1 MRKFLQDSLTEVAYY
16 LELILSAILGLALL
30 ALSGLLL
37 ADLVGSLTGG
47 IQADNFIQGFLSKAM
62 TLAVGVEFIKML
74 CKQSPSTVIE
84 VLLVAIARQLIV
96 EHGSSMDYLIGIA
109 SVAILFAVRK
119 YLFTQFDDSNNII
132 MRASQKVKVA
142 NIIAR
147 VKIPSEGSETLRDF
161 VTRKL
166 NEEEKTIAIGAC
178 VYLKNVALRIDNMH
192 GELITRVEIIKS
204 IY

>member
-132 MRASQKVKVA
+132 MRASQ
-142 NIIAR
+142 
-147 VKIPSEGSETLRDF
+147 
-161 VTRKL
+161 
-166 NEEEKTIAIGAC
+166 
-178 VYLKNVALRIDNMH
+178 
-192 GELITRVEIIKS
+192 
-204 IY
+204 